1 MGLLQK
7 IRRQCGGGRVAV
19 ARTSADQI
27 ESEQSSPELGE
38 ACKDWRQG
46 DIFCDGKTFVFDHGW
61 SPQPVLTTHGA
72 VIISQSCDA
81 SLPGREQVQIAPVV
95 QLEDEDDLR
104 EALSGKRTQY
114 LALPRMGREFF
125 ADLDGIT
132 TVMKTALLLSDRV
145 RGVET
150 DQEIREFAFSLARRF
165 GRFAYPDEVVDCLRP
180 LTEALRSKARKEN
193 SPLGKALADVHS
205 FRVECDDWST
215 EPYALTLIVILE
227 PAAVTSDLDSI
238 EDCPEELTRLGNKG
252 SGERISAYAAY
263 LSNSGRNQTERYF
276 GWQLLAEAWA
286 QRCEETATARSL
298 TAIVSSV
305 TAQLTS
311 TDEFPMSQYL
321 STESLDLDYLSDSR
335 KAPE

>member
-1 MGLLQK
+1 MGLFQK
-7 IRRQCGGGRVAV
+7 IRRHIGGGVADG
-19 ARTSADQI
+19 RTNADQL
-27 ESEQSSPELGE
+27 ENEQPPELGE

-46 DIFCDGKTFVFDHGW
+46 DVFCDGKTFVFDHAW
-61 SPQPVLTTHGA
+61 SPRPVRATYGA

-95 QLEDEDDLR
+95 RLEDENDLR

-114 LALPRMGREFF
+114 LALPRIGQEFF

-132 TVMKTALLLSDRV
+132 TVMKTALLSSERA
-145 RGVET
+145 RGVAT

-165 GRFAYPDEVVDCLRP
+165 GRFAYPDDVVDCFRP
-180 LTEALRSKARKEN
+180 LTDALRSKARKEN
-193 SPLGKALADVHS
+193 SPLGKVLADVHS
-205 FRVECDDWST
+205 FRVQCGDWST

-227 PAAVTSDLDSI
+227 PEAVTSDLDDLG
-238 EDCPEELTRLGNKG
+238 DCPKELIQLGDKAT
-252 SGERISAYAAY
+252 GERINAYAAY
-263 LSNSGRNQTERYF
+263 LSNGKRNQTERYF
-276 GWQLLAEAWA
+276 GWQLLADAWA
-286 QRCEETATARSL
+286 QRCEETATARGL
-298 TAIVSSV
+298 IGIVSSV

-321 STESLDLDYLSDSR
+321 ATESLDLDYLSDSR

>member
-1 MGLLQK
+1 MGFLQK
-7 IRRQCGGGRVAV
+7 IRRRRGVADIQ
-19 ARTSADQI
+19 ANADQLKD
-27 ESEQSSPELGE
+27 EQLPELGE

-46 DIFCDGKTFVFDHGW
+46 DVFCDGKTFVFDHRW
-61 SPQPVLTTHGA
+61 SPELVRATYGA

-81 SLPGREQVQIAPVV
+81 SLPGREQVQIAPVIR
-95 QLEDEDDLR
+95 LEDQAEMR

-114 LALPRMGREFF
+114 LALPRIGEEFF

-132 TVMKTALLLSDRV
+132 TVMKTALLSSGRA

-165 GRFAYPDEVVDCLRP
+165 GRFAYPDEVVECFRP

-193 SPLGKALADVHS
+193 TPLGRVLADVHS
-205 FRVECDDWST
+205 FRVQCGDWSS

-227 PAAVTSDLDSI
+227 PGTVTSDFDAI
-238 EDCPEELTRLGNKG
+238 GDCPETLTRLGGKAIG
-252 SGERISAYAAY
+252 DRISAYATY
-263 LSNSGRNQTERYF
+263 LNSDGRTQTERYF
-276 GWQLLAEAWA
+276 GWQLLADAWA
-286 QRCEETATARSL
+286 QRCEETATVRGL
-298 TAIVSSV
+298 TGIVSSV

-321 STESLDLDYLSDSR
+321 TTESLDLDYLSDSR

>member
-1 MGLLQK
+1 MGFLQK
-7 IRRQCGGGRVAV
+7 IRRRRSGVADV
-19 ARTSADQI
+19 QANADQLKD
-27 ESEQSSPELGE
+27 EQLPELGE

-46 DIFCDGKTFVFDHGW
+46 DVFCDGKTFVFDHRW
-61 SPQPVLTTHGA
+61 SPELVRATYGA

-81 SLPGREQVQIAPVV
+81 SLPGREQVQIAPVIR
-95 QLEDEDDLR
+95 LEDQAEMR

-114 LALPRMGREFF
+114 LALPRIGEEFF

-132 TVMKTALLLSDRV
+132 TVMKTALLSSERA

-165 GRFAYPDEVVDCLRP
+165 GRFAYPDEVVECFRP

-193 SPLGKALADVHS
+193 TPLGKVLADVHS
-205 FRVECDDWST
+205 FRVQCGDWST

-227 PAAVTSDLDSI
+227 PGTVTSDFDTI
-238 EDCPEELTRLGNKG
+238 GDCPEALTRLGEKAIG
-252 SGERISAYAAY
+252 DRISAYASY
-263 LSNSGRNQTERYF
+263 LNSDGRNPTERYF
-276 GWQLLAEAWA
+276 GWQLLADAWA
-286 QRCEETATARSL
+286 QRCEETAAVRGL
-298 TAIVSSV
+298 TGIVSSV

-321 STESLDLDYLSDSR
+321 ITESLDLDYLSDSR

>member
-1 MGLLQK
+1 MGFLQK
-7 IRRQCGGGRVAV
+7 IRRRRGRVAGGQ
-19 ARTSADQI
+19 TNADQLKD
-27 ESEQSSPELGE
+27 EQPPELGE
-38 ACKDWRQG
+38 ACRDWRQG
-46 DIFCDGKTFVFDHGW
+46 DVFCDGKTFVFDHRW
-61 SPQPVLTTHGA
+61 SPQPVRAAYGA

-95 QLEDEDDLR
+95 RLEDQTDMR

-114 LALPRMGREFF
+114 LALPRIGEEFF

-132 TVMKTALLLSDRV
+132 TAMKAALLSSERSH
-145 RGVET
+145 GVET

-165 GRFAYPDEVVDCLRP
+165 GRFAYPDEVVECFRP

-193 SPLGKALADVHS
+193 TPLGKALADVHS
-205 FRVECDDWST
+205 FRVQCGDWST

-227 PAAVTSDLDSI
+227 PGTVTSDLDDI
-238 EDCPEELTRLGNKG
+238 GDCPDDLVRLGNKAT
-252 SGERISAYAAY
+252 GERISTYATY
-263 LSNSGRNQTERYF
+263 LNNSGRNEVERYF

-286 QRCEETATARSL
+286 QRCEETAAARGL
-298 TAIVSSV
+298 TGVISSV

-321 STESLDLDYLSDSR
+321 ATESLDLDYLSDSR